1 MWQKLK
7 TLMLQLMRLG
17 LVRNVTRSMD
27 KDNLIHHLYL
37 IAICLAAWGGYVVG
51 MANG

>member
-1 MWQKLK
+1 
-7 TLMLQLMRLG
+7 
-17 LVRNVTRSMD
+17 MD
-27 KDNLIHHLYL
+27 KDNLIHYLYL

>member
-1 MWQKLK
+1 MLQRLK
-7 TLMLQLMRLG
+7 TQMLQSMRLG
-17 LVRNVTRSMD
+17 LVRNVIQLMD
-27 KDNLIHHLYL
+27 KDNLIHYLYL

>member
-1 MWQKLK
+1 M
-7 TLMLQLMRLG
+7 LMRQLMRLG
-17 LVRNVTRSMD
+17 LVRNAIQSMD
-27 KDNLIHHLYL
+27 KNDLIHYLYL

>member
-1 MWQKLK
+1 MLQRLK
-7 TLMLQLMRLG
+7 TLMRQSMLLG
-17 LVRNVTRSMD
+17 LVRNATRSMD
-27 KDNLIHHLYL
+27 KDNLIHYLYL